1 MENIPLDNINIPT
14 NSQNIALPG
23 YGLFW
28 VANSITSLFTG
39 EIGRDLKDKASERN
53 EEFQMEMR
61 RAQEITDDKR
71 RQEEYAFKRRLLD
84 LSRQYRSE
92 QTAIQF
98 NNQMKTIELKH
109 FLQYSWPL
117 DPQLPFVLLNDI
129 EKGCV
134 EQHPKLNVILM
145 HAPLLPPKK
154 CGRANEADADLYKA
168 LEYDIMK
175 SDVPSIGNLEYRK
188 DAAFKNY
195 KAGVADISGRNSNIM
210 NIHFLMS
217 QLPTLVISPT
227 YSNDGL
233 MHFSGAVW
241 EPQAARPLI
250 RPLFSIN
257 YNIYEMSRSNEYRT
271 LMMNKFHAAVSV
283 ITGSVR
289 DSYMML
295 TQGKAPTLAHWLND
309 DKHTEMK
316 QLVFEDSGIKMFV
329 NKENNNIIAALDER
343 NSPRLLEAYSQAEI
357 DDMKEQAKSI
367 NL

>member
-1 MENIPLDNINIPT
+1 MNIPIGT
-14 NSQNIALPG
+14 QNISLPG

-28 VANSITSLFTG
+28 VANSISSAVMGLAN
-39 EIGRDLKDKASERN
+39 RNLKDKASERN

-61 RAQEITDDKR
+61 HAQELTDDKR
-71 RQEEYAFKRRLLD
+71 MQEDYAFKRRLLD

-98 NNQMKTIELKH
+98 NDQMKTIELKH

-117 DPQLPFVLLNDI
+117 DPQLPFVFLNDI

-154 CGRANEADADLYKA
+154 YGRVNEADANLYKA
-168 LEYDIMK
+168 LEYNIMK
-175 SDVPSIGNLEYRK
+175 IDVPCIGDLKYRK

-195 KAGVADISGRNSNIM
+195 ITGDADVTGRNSNIM

-217 QLPTLVISPT
+217 QLPTLVISPS
-227 YSNDGL
+227 YSNDHL

-250 RPLFSIN
+250 RPLFNIN
-257 YNIYEMSRSNEYRT
+257 FNIYEMSRSNEYRT

-295 TQGKAPTLAHWLND
+295 TQGKAPTLAQWLND
-309 DKHTEMK
+309 DKHVEMK
-316 QLVFEDSGIKMFV
+316 QLASEDRGIKMFV
-329 NKENNNIIAALDER
+329 TKEINNIIAALDER
-343 NSPRLLEAYSQAEI
+343 NSPRLLEAYSQTEI
-357 DDMKEQAKSI
+357 DDMKEKARSI

>member
-1 MENIPLDNINIPT
+1 MNIPIG
-14 NSQNIALPG
+14 SQNIALPG

-28 VANSITSLFTG
+28 VANSISSAVMGLAN
-39 EIGRDLKDKASERN
+39 RNLKDKASERN

-61 RAQEITDDKR
+61 RAQELTDDKR
-71 RQEEYAFKRRLLD
+71 MQEEYASKRRLLD

-98 NNQMKTIELKH
+98 NNQMKAIQLKH

-117 DPQLPFVLLNDI
+117 DPQLPFVFLNDI

-154 CGRANEADADLYKA
+154 YGGANEADANLYKA
-168 LEYDIMK
+168 LEYDIMR
-175 SDVPSIGNLEYRK
+175 SDVPCIGNLEYRK

-195 KAGVADISGRNSNIM
+195 KTGDADISGRNSNIM

-257 YNIYEMSRSNEYRT
+257 YNIYEMSRSNEYRA

-316 QLVFEDSGIKMFV
+316 QLVSEDRGIKMFV

>member
-1 MENIPLDNINIPT
+1 MLDNFFCKE
-14 NSQNIALPG
+14 S
-23 YGLFW
+23 YGWFW
-28 VANSITSLFTG
+28 IVNSIVSTVMGKANRS
-39 EIGRDLKDKASERN
+39 LKDKASERN
-53 EEFQMEMR
+53 EEFQIEMR
-61 RAQEITDDKR
+61 RAQEITEDKR
-71 RQEEYAFKRRLLD
+71 MQEEYAFKRRLLD

-98 NNQMKTIELKH
+98 NNQMKAIELKH

-117 DPQLPFVLLNDI
+117 DPQLPFVFLNDI
-129 EKGCV
+129 EKGCI

-154 CGRANEADADLYKA
+154 YGANEADADLYKA

-175 SDVPSIGNLEYRK
+175 SDVPFIGNLEYRK

-195 KAGVADISGRNSNIM
+195 KTGDADVTGRNSNIM

-217 QLPTLVISPT
+217 QLPTLVISPK

-257 YNIYEMSRSNEYRT
+257 YNIYEMSRSEEYRT

-283 ITGSVR
+283 ITGAVR

-295 TQGKAPTLAHWLND
+295 TQGKAPTMAHWLND
-309 DKHTEMK
+309 EAHSEMK
-316 QLVFEDSGIKMFV
+316 RLVSEDRGIKMFV
-329 NKENNNIIAALDER
+329 NKENNNIIAALDVR
-343 NSPRLLEAYSQAEI
+343 NSPRLLEAYSQTEI
-357 DDMKEQAKSI
+357 DNMKAQAKSI
-367 NL
+367 INL